1 MNRKKGNALFRFFRE
16 SQESWPGWI
25 LLLCIS
31 FLSGWFSTSIA
42 ELTGSLIDI
51 GIEGEYGRMKGVG
64 IALAAVLLGNCVRT
78 FLNYY
83 VNARTS
89 ETMFS
94 KLRRRMFRALTC
106 GKLSYI
112 EGRFQTGD
120 MVSRLNSDIGSLCDI
135 VAGRFVWYLRVL
147 AEAAVTLVVC
157 IRISWELSMVYLVI
171 LPLTFFIML
180 RLTKAMQEQ
189 QKKVSV
195 NTGDAAS
202 LVSEAVSNIATV
214 KTFHIEDKILS
225 KFTQTVD
232 TAKEQEKKMT
242 KTESWTVGVRYAT
255 QIVQMAGLFAV
266 AFFYVSQG
274 SLSAGSAVA
283 FITICTNIK
292 TALEL
297 SDGMIVYYHRAVAL
311 SERIYEVLDTPE
323 MEKGGLPVDLS
334 AEEAVSFENV
344 TFSYVDSCTAPCE
357 DSHRDEKTVLNGISL
372 HVPKGRRIGVVG
384 PSGCG
389 KSTLIKLICKFY
401 GISGGKLLLYGE
413 DIDSLSEETVYQQ
426 LSLVG
431 QEPYLFSGTVLD
443 NIRNGRPDTSVEEAE
458 EVLKRVQLWDFV
470 SSLEK
475 GIHTEIGEGGGKMSG
490 GQAQR
495 LSIARAMIKNA
506 RLVLL
511 DEPTSAL
518 DVKTEHEL
526 KDAFEELLRGKTA
539 VIVTHRY
546 AVIENADYVYCL
558 DPDGKVAE
566 EGTPEELMRR
576 KGYYYSMYLAQQ
588 NG

>member
-1 MNRKKGNALFRFFRE
+1 M
-16 SQESWPGWI
+16 
-25 LLLCIS
+25 CIS

-83 VNARTS
+83 INARTS

-232 TAKEQEKKMT
+232 TAKEQEKKMM

-413 DIDSLSEETVYQQ
+413 DIDSLSGETVYQQ